1 LRLGRAHDG
10 GVEHLRVRDHAR
22 LRSVPALPGDVVDQ
36 GLFVE
41 GHALVSL
48 NWNQKNPLGAR
59 VSRYGSSPTGGKLV
73 RPNISSGTIPAK
85 AERSSWT
92 ACAERATL
100 WTQSTVSS
108 SQRRMWAKIFGLSDA
123 SGSYVPR
130 PKTGCSLRSATK
142 RCSQRRNEFGV
153 RSCASTF

>member
-10 GVEHLRVRDHAR
+10 GVAHLRVRGPAR
-22 LRSVPALPGDVVDQ
+22 LRAVPARPGDVLDQ
-36 GLFVE
+36 RLFVE

-48 NWNQKNPLGAR
+48 NWNQKNPLGAS

-92 ACAERATL
+92 AWAERATL
-100 WTQSTVSS
+100 WTQSTTSS
-108 SQRRMWAKIFGLSDA
+108 SHFRMCAKMRELSEL
-123 SGSYVPR
+123 SGS
-130 PKTGCSLRSATK
+130 
-142 RCSQRRNEFGV
+142 
-153 RSCASTF
+153 